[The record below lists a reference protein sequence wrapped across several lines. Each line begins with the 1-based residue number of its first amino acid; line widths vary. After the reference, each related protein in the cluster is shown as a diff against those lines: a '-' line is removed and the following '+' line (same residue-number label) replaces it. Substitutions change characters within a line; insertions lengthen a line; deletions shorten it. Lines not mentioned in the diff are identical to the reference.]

1 MQKGVLSFKEKLWM
15 IVQNELTEMRAG
27 LLGKDSSESGI

>member
-15 IVQNELTEMRAG
+15 TVQNELTEMRAG